1 MREDEKMLHIG
12 VVSFISI
19 FFVLTPILGVCYR
32 VQNRNLNHV
41 NAEIKT
47 TKQNIAAL
55 ETDFARLR
63 SSELLR
69 NSVFGVMPKAEMV
82 TFNKTINVEDIP
94 VIE

>member
-12 VVSFISI
+12 VVSLITV

-32 VQNRNLNHV
+32 VQNRNLNHI

-55 ETDFARLR
+55 ETEFTRLR
-63 SSELLR
+63 SSEVLR
-69 NSVFGVMPKAEMV
+69 NFVFSVVPKAEMV
-82 TFNKTINVEDIP
+82 TFNKTIKIEDIP